1 MKQKRNKK
9 VEKETYDNSISIF
22 KMSKQKS
29 KTEQRTKLNE
39 QSDWRI
45 KQQTKQMNVT
55 PTKIPNKKTKKGKIE
70 VK

>member
-29 KTEQRTKLNE
+29 KTE
-39 QSDWRI
+39 
-45 KQQTKQMNVT
+45 
-55 PTKIPNKKTKKGKIE
+55 
-70 VK
+70 